1 MLVEEGGEGGEG
13 QLERG
18 ELPHAVGQ
26 RKVVDRAQRHRG
38 LCGGEPWKE
47 EGRGRRS

>member
-1 MLVEEGGEGGEG
+1 MLVEEGGEGGEGGEG

-26 RKVVDRAQRHRG
+26 RQVVDRAQRHRG
-38 LCGGEPWKE
+38 L
-47 EGRGRRS
+47 